1 MHSLGHAIGQ
11 GIKNL
16 FRNRLYTLASIGTI
30 TACLFLFGLFFCMIM
45 NFRSFYTEIETTVGV
60 TVFFD
65 QGVDETQILDI
76 KGIIEKRE
84 EVDKVEYTSAEEAW
98 EQYKKE
104 VFPEGETGDM
114 SDILENLDDDNPL
127 KDSASLEV
135 YMKDVTKQ
143 GDLVKYIEKIDG
155 VRQVNSSET
164 LANSLGSLGR
174 LVGYVSLA
182 LIIILVAVA
191 IFLISN
197 TVMIGITVR
206 KDEIAIMKYLGAT
219 NFFVKGPFLVEG
231 MLIGFI
237 GSAIPVAVL
246 YFLYNKVV
254 DFIVNNFGALSKLLT
269 FLPAKPIFILLLPAS
284 VIIGVVIG
292 FIGSSATLAKHVK
305 V

>member
-1 MHSLGHAIGQ
+1 MHSFGHAIGQ
-11 GIKNL
+11 GIKSL

-30 TACLFLFGLFFCMIM
+30 TACLFLFGLFSCMIM
-45 NFRSFYTEIETTVGV
+45 NFQSFYTEIETTVGV
-60 TVFFD
+60 TVFFEE
-65 QGVDETQILDI
+65 GAEESQILEI
-76 KGIIEKRE
+76 KAMIEKRE
-84 EVDKVEYTSAEEAW
+84 EVDKVDYTSAEQAW
-98 EQYKKE
+98 EEYKNE
-104 VFPEGETGDM
+104 VFPDGENSDM
-114 SDILENLDDDNPL
+114 EDILENLDEDNPL

-135 YMKDVTKQ
+135 YLNDVTKQ
-143 GDLVKYIEKIDG
+143 ADLVKYIEKIDG

-164 LANSLGSLGR
+164 LANSLGSFGR
-174 LVGYVSLA
+174 LIGYVSLA

-237 GSAIPVAVL
+237 GAAIPGAVL
-246 YFLYNKVV
+246 YFLYDRVV
-254 DFIVNNFGALSKLLT
+254 DFISGNFGTLSSLLT
-269 FLPAKPIFILLLPAS
+269 FLPARSIFIYLIPAL